1 MSPQWCY
8 FAVKIICALLKQDGV
23 ALVGNIRKEIH
34 IPTRNTDHMYS
45 LKFCVCCHFLFLFAV
60 IVVVAVHLFP
70 ITVPFFGREGGT
82 GG

>member
-34 IPTRNTDHMYS
+34 IPKRTQITCIHLS
-45 LKFCVCCHFLFLFAV
+45 FVF
-60 IVVVAVHLFP
+60 VA
-70 ITVPFFGREGGT
+70 IFFFYLL
-82 GG
+82 